1 MTICVASAPVSWG
14 IFEFTGSAPRYSFEQ
29 VLDEMAAAG
38 YTGTELGPWGYLP
51 TDPTRLK
58 EELDKRSLQLVSAFV
73 PIRFADPGALDMGE
87 SIALRTGELLHAL
100 GCKIIVLADDNLSI
114 QNRADRAGRIHHEDG
129 LSAGGWK
136 IFASGVDRIAR
147 RLMDQY
153 GIAVAFHHHCGGFVE
168 TPAEID
174 RLMELTRPELVGLCL
189 DTGHWVYGGGDSQ
202 ALDPIKKY
210 GRRINHLHF
219 RDCDPAVTARARTE
233 EMPYL
238 DAVAAGLFCELGK
251 GSVDFRAVVEQTN
264 ALGFDGYAVVE
275 QGILPEMNTPLDS
288 AKRNRAYLRSIGL

>member
-1 MTICVASAPVSWG
+1 MAIRVASAPVSWG
-14 IFEFTGSAPRYSFEQ
+14 IFEFTGSAPRRPFEQ

-51 TDPTRLK
+51 TDPARLK
-58 EELDKRSLQLVSAFV
+58 EELDKRSLHIVSAFV
-73 PIRFADPGALDMGE
+73 TIRFADPGALDAGE
-87 SIALRTGELLHAL
+87 SVALRSGALLHAL

-114 QNRADRAGRIHHEDG
+114 QNRADRAGRIRHEDG

-136 IFASGVDRIAR
+136 IFASGVDRVAR
-147 RLMDQY
+147 CLMDQY
-153 GIAVAFHHHCGGFVE
+153 GMAVAFHHQCGGFVE

-210 GRRINHLHF
+210 GRRINHMHF
-219 RDCDPAVTARARTE
+219 RDCDPAVAARARTE
-233 EMPYL
+233 EMAYL
-238 DAVAAGLFCELGK
+238 DAVAAGLFCQLGR
-251 GSVDFRAVVEQTN
+251 GSVDFKAIVEQTN

-275 QGILPEMNTPLDS
+275 QGVSSEKDTPLDS
-288 AKRNRAYLRSIGL
+288 AKRSRAYLQSIGV